1 MREHRPFLIALA
13 VAAVVRVAV
22 MIAFPPGFVLSDGP
36 TYLGLVDDLTP
47 RTDRTVGY
55 GFLLDALAA
64 VSRDVWLVSAVQHVL
79 GLLTAVLLYTLLR
92 RWSVSAGLATLA
104 CLPVLFDAMQ
114 LVLEHSPLSDVL
126 FDLLVVAGVAALA
139 WHRQPSVAT
148 AAIGGLLLGLSVCV
162 RVAGQPLVVVAV
174 LFCLWAATTWRA
186 RVLTS
191 VVVALS
197 FAVPVTAYAAWYH
210 AERGVWAL
218 TESGGRALYMRT
230 TGFVDCS
237 AFTMPEYERPL
248 CPAEPLG
255 SRLDPTDYGW
265 HTPDATH
272 GLVLPPGITYDE
284 AMGDFA
290 RRAIRAQPGAYA
302 RIVARDLMLGF
313 TGERTDHYEYDTAY
327 KWRFDTYVM
336 WDPTARSREAYATH
350 GGDQPEVRQ
359 PVADWL
365 AWYGWTVY
373 VWGPL
378 LFLLTVLA
386 VVGLIAPVGRGGRAH
401 NRQGTARPREP
412 AVTRPV
418 VFLVLATALG
428 LLAAPAVTAQF
439 VWRYQ
444 LPFVVLVPAAAVLA
458 LVRLSALSGVQPGAQ
473 PVPSP
478 MVSPAPSPR
487 PAPTGRT
494 AARRAVRGTASR
506 APRTGRRS

>member
-1 MREHRPFLIALA
+1 MRGHRPFLIALA
-13 VAAVVRVAV
+13 VGAAVRVAV
-22 MIAFPPGFVLSDGP
+22 MVAFPPGFVLSDGP
-36 TYLGLVDDLTP
+36 TYLGLVDDLYP

-55 GFLLDALAA
+55 GFLLGALTA
-64 VSRDVWLVSAVQHVL
+64 VSRDVWLVSAVQHLL
-79 GLLTAVLLYTLLR
+79 GLLTAVLLYVLLR
-92 RWSVSAGLATLA
+92 RWSVPGGLATLA

-126 FDLLVVAGVAALA
+126 FNLLVVAGIVVLA
-139 WHRQPSVAT
+139 WHRQPGLAT
-148 AAIGGLLLGLSVCV
+148 AAIGGLLLGLAVCV
-162 RVAGQPLVVVAV
+162 RVVGQPLVVVAV
-174 LFCLWAATTWRA
+174 VFCLWAATTWRA

-197 FAVPVTAYAAWYH
+197 FAIPVAAYATWYH
-210 AERGVWAL
+210 AEHGVWAL

-237 AFTMPEYERPL
+237 TFTLPAYEEPL

-272 GLVLPPGITYDE
+272 GLVLPPGVTYDE

-290 RRAIRAQPGAYA
+290 RRAIRAQPGAYIG
-302 RIVARDLMLGF
+302 IVGRDLILGF

-327 KWRFDTYVM
+327 KWRFDTYVELDM
-336 WDPTARSREAYATH
+336 TARSRAAYAAH
-350 GGDQPEVRQ
+350 GGDQLEVRQ
-359 PVADWL
+359 PLADWL

-378 LFLLTVLA
+378 LLLLTLVAVLGLVVRRPFVGEQRSVPPSRA
-386 VVGLIAPVGRGGRAH
+386 VI
-401 NRQGTARPREP
+401 
-412 AVTRPV
+412 
-418 VFLVLATALG
+418 FLVLATALG

-444 LPFVVLVPAAAVLA
+444 LPFVVLVPVAAALA
-458 LVRLSALSGVQPGAQ
+458 VVRVWP
-473 PVPSP
+473 
-478 MVSPAPSPR
+478 VSPGLSL
-487 PAPTGRT
+487 
-494 AARRAVRGTASR
+494 SR
-506 APRTGRRS
+506 APTDRTAE

>member
-1 MREHRPFLIALA
+1 
-13 VAAVVRVAV
+13 
-22 MIAFPPGFVLSDGP
+22 VLSDGP
-36 TYLGLVDDLTP
+36 TYLALADDLQT

-55 GFLLDALAA
+55 GFLLDALAHL
-64 VSRDVWLVSAVQHVL
+64 SRSVWLVTAVQHAL
-79 GLLTAVLLYTLLR
+79 GLVTAVLLYVLLR
-92 RWSVSAGLATLA
+92 RWSVPGGLATLA

-126 FDLLVVAGVAALA
+126 FDLLVVAGIAALA
-139 WHRQPSVAT
+139 WHRQPVVLT
-148 AAIGGLLLGLSVCV
+148 AALGGLLLGLAVCV
-162 RVAGQPLVVVAV
+162 RVVGQPLVVVAV

-210 AERGVWAL
+210 AERGIWAL

-237 AFTMPEYERPL
+237 KFTMPAYERPL

-255 SRLDPTDYGW
+255 ERQDPTDYGW

-290 RRAIRAQPGAYA
+290 KRAIRAQPGAYA
-302 RIVARDLMLGF
+302 GIVARDLMLGF

-327 KWRFDTYVM
+327 KWRFDTYVI
-336 WDPTARSREAYATH
+336 WEPTARSQEAYAAH

-359 PVADWL
+359 PLADWL

-373 VWGPL
+373 AWGPL
-378 LFLLTVLA
+378 LLLLTVLA
-386 VVGLIAPVGRGGRAH
+386 VAGLIAPAGRGARARNRQGTATPAGRGGRAG
-401 NRQGTARPREP
+401 NRQGTVTRPGDS

-418 VFLVLATALG
+418 IFLVLASALC
-428 LLAAPAVTAQF
+428 LMAAPAVTAQF

-444 LPFVVLVPAAAVLA
+444 LPFVILVPAAAVLA
-458 LVRLSALSGVQPGAQ
+458 VVRLSALSSVGSGFESDAQSDVQSGTDATPSTDWPNGGV
-473 PVPSP
+473 
-478 MVSPAPSPR
+478 
-487 PAPTGRT
+487 T
-494 AARRAVRGTASR
+494 
-506 APRTGRRS
+506 RRSTNRVVGTTSRS